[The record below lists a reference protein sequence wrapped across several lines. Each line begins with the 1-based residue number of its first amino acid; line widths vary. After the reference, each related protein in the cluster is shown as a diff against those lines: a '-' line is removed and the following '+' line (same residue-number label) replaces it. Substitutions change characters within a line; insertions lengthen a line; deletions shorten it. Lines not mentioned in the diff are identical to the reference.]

1 MPKKSEKST
10 TYVIVVYGGIFKTIN
25 KAQMIR
31 VYVTDQP
38 FQTFF
43 DELLDENFTIDT
55 KGYYLK
61 VPKNLSETTNLLNE
75 YLDSIENVRIN
86 NFINMKV
93 TELNKGLKEALNV
106 KSASKLTHTD
116 FVKPVKTKKDNEEKK
131 SDSDNASESEKSE
144 KSEETAESS
153 DEEKKVA
160 EKPKKEKKI
169 KEKKVEET
177 KVEEKPKKETKK
189 KKQEEIEEKQSEPVK
204 ETKKENKKKV
214 SEEKSENPKKEKKE
228 KKDKNSKMTIK
239 PSVMKVNDDE
249 DNSEN
254 DSDENII
261 PLDYKK
267 KTVDSNSDDDSI

>member
-93 TELNKGLKEALNV
+93 TELN
-106 KSASKLTHTD
+106 
-116 FVKPVKTKKDNEEKK
+116 
-131 SDSDNASESEKSE
+131 
-144 KSEETAESS
+144 
-153 DEEKKVA
+153 
-160 EKPKKEKKI
+160 
-169 KEKKVEET
+169 
-177 KVEEKPKKETKK
+177 
-189 KKQEEIEEKQSEPVK
+189 
-204 ETKKENKKKV
+204 
-214 SEEKSENPKKEKKE
+214 
-228 KKDKNSKMTIK
+228 
-239 PSVMKVNDDE
+239 
-249 DNSEN
+249 
-254 DSDENII
+254 
-261 PLDYKK
+261 
-267 KTVDSNSDDDSI
+267 

>member
-116 FVKPVKTKKDNEEKK
+116 FVKPVKVKKDNEEKK
-131 SDSDNASESEKSE
+131 SDSDNESE
-144 KSEETAESS
+144 KSEETSESS
-153 DEEKKVA
+153 EEEKKVK
-160 EKPKKEKKI
+160 EKPKKEKKV

-189 KKQEEIEEKQSEPVK
+189 KKQEEEEVEEKQSEPVK
-204 ETKKENKKKV
+204 ETKKESKKKV
-214 SEEKSENPKKEKKE
+214 SEEKSEKPKKEKKE

-249 DNSEN
+249 DDSEN

-267 KTVDSNSDDDSI
+267 KTTDSNSDDDSI